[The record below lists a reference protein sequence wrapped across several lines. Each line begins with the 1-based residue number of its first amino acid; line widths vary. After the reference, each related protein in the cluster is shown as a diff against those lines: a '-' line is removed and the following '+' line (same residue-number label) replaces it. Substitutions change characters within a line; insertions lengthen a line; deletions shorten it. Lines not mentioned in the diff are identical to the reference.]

1 MNFTHLQTLQASLE
15 AATRELA
22 AKQLALVQSFAEK
35 QKDAFANPQTL
46 VSPQAFTE
54 GQQLVQEFVSANQA
68 FIATS
73 VSATQVFWRDQLA
86 ENQAA
91 LAAAGVP
98 GVNEVVERVQEAVQ
112 KATNPT
118 KTTRAKR

>member
-1 MNFTHLQTLQASLE
+1 MNFTYIQTLQASLE

-22 AKQLALVQSFAEK
+22 AKQMALVQSFAEK
-35 QKDAFANPQTL
+35 QKDAFANPQAL

-73 VSATQVFWRDQLA
+73 VSATQTFWRDQLA
-86 ENQAA
+86 ENQTAMK
-91 LAAAGVP
+91 AAGIP
-98 GVNEVVERVQEAVQ
+98 GVDEVVERVQEAVQ
-112 KATNPT
+112 KATA
-118 KTTRAKR
+118 KTTRSKR

>member
-1 MNFTHLQTLQASLE
+1 MNFTHLQTLQASLK

-35 QKDAFANPQTL
+35 QKDAFANPQAL

-68 FIATS
+68 FITTS
-73 VSATQVFWRDQLA
+73 VSATQAFWRDQLA

-112 KATNPT
+112 KATSPS

>member
-22 AKQLALVQSFAEK
+22 AKQLALVQSFTEK
-35 QKDAFANPQTL
+35 QKDAFANPQAL

-73 VSATQVFWRDQLA
+73 VSATQAFWRDQLA

-112 KATNPT
+112 KATNTT